1 MCISTHKCVS
11 IHKCVLLHK
20 CVPYTSVYFHTQ
32 VCFCTQVCIATQVCI
47 LHKCVFVYT
56 AIQSLR
62 GFIEI
67 SSPKSFKISKIS
79 SLIPNFSNKPWRSL
93 GEIGQLFWNVRLPL
107 LSFRITD
114 QISEWHRTGQ
124 MNALVPVANSTSL
137 SSLCHCANVNATSVS
152 PEIQISI
159 GMKKPLRK
167 FRFLVLDK

>member
-1 MCISTHKCVS
+1 MCILCRSVYSIHCCTILAADEPLWLFPHTNAFLYTSVRSYPRWVKHSPQVCISTHKCVS

-56 AIQSLR
+56 AIQSLG

-93 GEIGQLFWNVRLPL
+93 G
-107 LSFRITD
+107 
-114 QISEWHRTGQ
+114 
-124 MNALVPVANSTSL
+124 
-137 SSLCHCANVNATSVS
+137 
-152 PEIQISI
+152 
-159 GMKKPLRK
+159 
-167 FRFLVLDK
+167 